1 MARPTKLDD
10 VRAKRLLNAIAEGAS
25 LAGAA
30 RAAGI
35 AESTL
40 HDWLARG
47 RDGEA
52 PFAEFSERLT
62 KAEGET
68 EVRVTSALMR
78 AIDNG
83 HVGAMSFW
91 LERRLALQWGKRD
104 SAAGDH
110 QSGAAGEMNELDVA
124 TLESVLAAAKS
135 RKAG

>member
-10 VRAKRLLNAIAEGAS
+10 IRAKRLINAIAEGAS

-30 RAAGI
+30 RSAGI

-40 HDWLARG
+40 FDWLARG

-91 LERRLALQWGKRD
+91 LERRLPVQWSKRD
-104 SAAGDH
+104 ATPQDGRAEGD
-110 QSGAAGEMNELDVA
+110 ATDLDIA